1 MVYVTHDQL
10 EALSM
15 ADRIAVM
22 HDGVLQQFGTP
33 QEIYDHPVNEW
44 VAGFVGE
51 PPMNFLDCRLEE
63 RDGQLHVVHPAF
75 AVPLTPQHRAA
86 LPAGAIPREV
96 RLAMRPAEIAIVEPG
111 VDGGDQSQHSR
122 DRTAG
127 RRHAGRLCAGRQ
139 QGSGQDQPDFAGGR
153 GEECWLP
160 STLADGICSRP
171 IRAWPTFESG
181 PAFGCRSRTTIEVWD
196 RETDVQLS
204 REDLLKA
211 YHQMRTIRDFEERV
225 HDEFS
230 AGNIPGFV
238 HLYAGEEASGVGFC
252 MHLTDVDR
260 IASTHRGHGHS
271 IAKGCDTRGMMH
283 EIFGRKEGLCGGK
296 GGSMHIADLEK
307 GMMGAN
313 GIVGGGPPLICG
325 AALTAKTLKTG
336 GVAIAFVGDG
346 GSNQGTTFESYNLAK
361 VWNLPAIFVVEDN
374 GYAELTASAWSVG
387 GSQLGRAEGFGMPAH
402 EVDGNDF
409 FAVYEVAR
417 EVIERAR
424 GGGGP
429 SLVHVKLNRYFGH
442 FEGDAMTYRGADEVA
457 KLRATKDPLQIFRQR
472 VVEAALLEPAELDQI
487 DQEVKSHIDQVTVEA
502 KAAPMPTEKDLLTD
516 VYVTY

>member
-1 MVYVTHDQL
+1 M
-10 EALSM
+10 
-15 ADRIAVM
+15 
-22 HDGVLQQFGTP
+22 
-33 QEIYDHPVNEW
+33 
-44 VAGFVGE
+44 
-51 PPMNFLDCRLEE
+51 
-63 RDGQLHVVHPAF
+63 
-75 AVPLTPQHRAA
+75 
-86 LPAGAIPREV
+86 
-96 RLAMRPAEIAIVEPG
+96 
-111 VDGGDQSQHSR
+111 
-122 DRTAG
+122 
-127 RRHAGRLCAGRQ
+127 
-139 QGSGQDQPDFAGGR
+139 
-153 GEECWLP
+153 
-160 STLADGICSRP
+160 
-171 IRAWPTFESG
+171 
-181 PAFGCRSRTTIEVWD
+181 
-196 RETDVQLS
+196 QLS

-211 YHQMRTIRDFEERV
+211 YTQMRTIRDFEERV
-225 HDEFS
+225 HEEFS

-260 IASTHRGHGHS
+260 IASTHRGHGHC
-271 IAKGCDTRGMMH
+271 IAKGCDVRGMML
-283 EIFGRKEGLCGGK
+283 EIFGKQDGICGGK

-374 GYAELTASAWSVG
+374 GYAESTGSGWSVG
-387 GSQLGRAEGFGMPAH
+387 GSQLGRAEGFGMPGH
-402 EVDGNDF
+402 QVDGTDF

-424 GGGGP
+424 SGGGP

-442 FEGDAMTYRGADEVA
+442 FEGDAMTYRAPDEVA

-472 VVEAALLEPAELDQI
+472 VVEAALLEPEDLDRI
-487 DQEVKSHIDQVTVEA
+487 DAEVKSHIDQVTVEA
-502 KAAPMPTEKDLLTD
+502 KAAAMPTEKDLLTD
-516 VYVTY
+516 VYVSY